1 MAKLL
6 LIFLKKVLDIFFS
19 RPHIICMKGNRMK
32 IFKINCTNMK
42 YGNKF
47 QLSNLFSSE
56 EKAMD
61 FIKYLDEIEIRWD
74 YDYEIVEE
82 LIV

>member
-1 MAKLL
+1 M
-6 LIFLKKVLDIFFS
+6 LDILFTN
-19 RPHIICMKGNRMK
+19 HYIISMKGKEMK
-32 IFKINCTNMK
+32 VFKINCTNMK

>member
-1 MAKLL
+1 M
-6 LIFLKKVLDIFFS
+6 KV
-19 RPHIICMKGNRMK
+19 
-32 IFKINCTNMK
+32 FKINCTNMK

-74 YDYEIVEE
+74 YDYEIIEE